1 VLTNVA
7 VAPNG
12 TYVISNV
19 LSGSYTVQ
27 LTTNAG
33 TTGSPMPVTGL
44 PAGWGNAGGSVAGVI
59 AGNTNGLIPV
69 SVISANVT
77 AVNFGIWQLGTIGDY
92 TWLDVNGNG
101 LQDPGEPSLA
111 GVTEILY
118 VTNAV
123 TTAYSAVATN
133 VSSASGF
140 YEFTN
145 VPPGIYQVGFSLP
158 AGSYTRSPQ
167 LVGSNTNINS
177 APSATTGLTHFF
189 TLAPGQSNLSMNAG
203 YTPASTPVDVVSLT
217 AVATANGVLVTWRT
231 YDELDLLAFDVARS
245 TAGGPAQD
253 VTPDYV
259 MAVGQD
265 VGATYQVTDAGATLP
280 GVYTY
285 TLYAIDDNLTVED
298 KGTVTVRVAASV
310 APGTAPVITSLTIS
324 GGTAVLSWSGGQP
337 PYVVEQATALGA
349 NADWQPVGAAQTG
362 TQMAVP
368 LTNQAGFFR
377 VGGSGN

>member
-1 VLTNVA
+1 
-7 VAPNG
+7 
-12 TYVISNV
+12 
-19 LSGSYTVQ
+19 
-27 LTTNAG
+27 
-33 TTGSPMPVTGL
+33 
-44 PAGWGNAGGSVAGVI
+44 
-59 AGNTNGLIPV
+59 
-69 SVISANVT
+69 
-77 AVNFGIWQLGTIGDY
+77 
-92 TWLDVNGNG
+92 
-101 LQDPGEPSLA
+101 
-111 GVTEILY
+111 